1 MPPGKDPSPDDEREI
16 CKWAKETHQS
26 DLVFITHY
34 PTKTRPFYT
43 YPDDDNPEFN
53 QGFDLIGRGVE
64 WLTGGRRI
72 HDYAAI
78 MEHVKEWG
86 IDPKNIDLYLQALKF
101 GLPPLGG
108 FAFGAERITMQ
119 ILNLA
124 NVREASLFPRDM
136 ERVDSRLSNA
146 KKINWFWGFLF
157 VNSVFLT
164 WNFFT
169 LKPNLLA
176 SPAFFESPSH
186 AVVKNENI
194 PSLSTQYYLVIDPVD
209 NQIVAG
215 NLYSDRIYPASVT
228 KLVTALTALNLYPLD
243 EVITTRTYS
252 VGKTMNLLEGEKVT
266 VNTLVSS
273 LLIYSANDA
282 AFNLAEH
289 INGGPAAFVDQ
300 MNLLVKKYGLSET
313 HFTNYD
319 GLHDPNHY
327 STLYDLSQIARLSLK
342 LPSIVSAVKI
352 KEVELTD
359 LSGQIKHRLVST
371 NELFRNS
378 S

>member
-1 MPPGKDPSPDDEREI
+1 MLP
-16 CKWAKETHQS
+16 AKR
-26 DLVFITHY
+26 
-34 PTKTRPFYT
+34 K
-43 YPDDDNPEFN
+43 
-53 QGFDLIGRGVE
+53 
-64 WLTGGRRI
+64 
-72 HDYAAI
+72 
-78 MEHVKEWG
+78 
-86 IDPKNIDLYLQALKF
+86 LYLLVALLF
-101 GLPPLGG
+101 VNVILLTLD
-108 FAFGAERITMQ
+108 FISRRH
-119 ILNLA
+119 LNLA
-124 NVREASLFPRDM
+124 SSPQ
-136 ERVDSRLSNA
+136 
-146 KKINWFWGFLF
+146 
-157 VNSVFLT
+157 
-164 WNFFT
+164 FFT
-169 LKPNLLA
+169 
-176 SPAFFESPSH
+176 SPPI
-186 AVVKNENI
+186 AVVKNKTL

-209 NQIVAG
+209 NQIMVG

-289 INGGPAAFVDQ
+289 INGGSTAFVDQ
-300 MNLLVKKYGLSET
+300 MNLLVKKYGLLNT

-319 GLHDPNHY
+319 GLHNLNHY

-359 LSGQIKHRLVST
+359 LSGQIKHPIVST
-371 NELFRNS
+371 NELLGKVPEVEGLKTGWTPEASGCFIGLVNLKGHYLLTLVAQSQDRFADTVKLINWAKS
-378 S
+378 NLSWELKTY